1 MTDFTIIGHIER
13 VETIAINR
21 EIRERRRLIEQYGE
35 GRWLKRKGL
44 ADIVRPDGAMERVE
58 VHWYEANGIGRKE
71 FKVKHTLYPILREET
86 P

>member
-1 MTDFTIIGHIER
+1 MTDFTISGDIER
-13 VETIAINR
+13 VETIATNR
-21 EIRERRRLIEQYGE
+21 EIRERRRLIEKYGQ

-44 ADIVRPDGAMERVE
+44 ADIVHPDGSMERAE

-71 FKVKHTLYPILREET
+71 FKVKYSLYPILREET